1 MSLKTS
7 TCVLFDP
14 DQKFAKFGYEAE
26 TQYGELAAEGTDTH
40 KDWYYF
46 RRFKMQLFD
55 NKVYTYEQ
63 RPTEHAAKTLFRLG
77 GCFSYIQSWPLVKK
91 L

>member
-7 TCVLFDP
+7 TCILFDP
-14 DQKFAKFGYEAE
+14 DQNFASFGYEAE
-26 TQYGELAAEGTDTH
+26 DQYSELAGDGDDEH

-55 NKVYTYEQ
+55 NKV
-63 RPTEHAAKTLFRLG
+63 
-77 GCFSYIQSWPLVKK
+77 CISWA
-91 L
+91 

>member
-14 DQKFAKFGYEAE
+14 DQTFANFGYDAE

-40 KDWYYF
+40 KEWYYF

-63 RPTEHAAKTLFRLG
+63 QPTEHAAKTLVRLG
-77 GCFSYIQSWPLVKK
+77 GCFAYIQSRPLVKK